1 MRTRAMCAQAL
12 IGREKGKGDEVDISL
27 GPSILPSCP
36 LLAAARTPT
45 NALFGPYRFTRSTSS
60 KQAVKSGVPFPLT
73 QALQRQQADS
83 FTAPTSP
90 ATSRDGRQQNN
101 TYNTLGGGRG
111 TSVTHGGWTGLC
123 DRSLTSSKQAVSN
136 ECHQPDSDQ

>member
-1 MRTRAMCAQAL
+1 MCVQAL
-12 IGREKGKGDEVDISL
+12 IGREKGKGEEVDISL

-45 NALFGPYRFTRSTSS
+45 NALFGPYRFTGKTIRSCLLLVWTSS

-101 TYNTLGGGRG
+101 TYNTLGGGGG
-111 TSVTHGGWTGLC
+111 TSVTHGGWTGL
-123 DRSLTSSKQAVSN
+123 
-136 ECHQPDSDQ
+136 DSVTGH